1 MTEAGESERPDS
13 EPTPDSS
20 KPSRLPWQQS
30 GVHPGSLPNRT
41 ALEAVLEDLVSPQA
55 AVRELLGERQLWW
68 KCCGEAFRN
77 DPSWLFDG
85 RGEQRRAWLDATMP
99 DHATN
104 SVMPTEHAWLL
115 GRALSAPEDQADE
128 TLERLAEVW
137 GWSGLISADAAGP
150 AQPSGHRLDG
160 LSPRTAS
167 GLRAVVDRLQD
178 LGSPAESN
186 GPASVLVIAAL
197 LMAGI
202 ETRPRPV
209 VRVPVVFGRSGGPT
223 GETVPKA
230 GVTGILELRA
240 FRSGPPG
247 LYPDPRTMA
256 GVRSPN
262 AQFAASLG
270 HAWAAAGPR
279 REGRCVLW
287 RIVLS
292 DEPVPPARIE
302 GPSLGAAFALG
313 LRDLLRRPL
322 SPRPSVAG
330 IRNVVYGLRPRTA
343 VTGEL
348 DADGHLLRVASM
360 DAKLLAARR
369 KGLRLVAP
377 EANRLDV
384 ATAPEPGDVR
394 FAANLSQADRY
405 ARRLRTGRLAVA
417 ALVLIAIAT
426 GAYALQ
432 QQVSARSEQ
441 QAGLASRIAAEA
453 NQLRNTDPSLA
464 AQLDLVAYRI
474 NPTPD
479 LYSHLIADAN
489 APLSTV
495 LNDYSGSVHSVAFSP
510 DGRTLAAAGY
520 DGQGNGTV
528 RLWNMADPAHP
539 VLLGEPIQRL
549 GSANS
554 VAFSPDG
561 RTLATSGISTKD
573 TVWLWNIT
581 DPAHPVALGQP
592 LPHTPA
598 GDQVEFSSDG
608 RTLVT
613 GSNKVTEELLW
624 NVTDPAHPVLLG
636 QPLQHETAVNAVA
649 LSPAGRILATAD
661 AGTTVHLWN
670 VADPAHTMPLG
681 QTPTGQTDGISS
693 MVFSP
698 DGRTL
703 ATGGHDD
710 AVRLWNMADPAHPVL
725 LAGPISG
732 HTSYV
737 SSMVFSPDGRTLA
750 TASADHT
757 VRLWNVTDPAHPTH
771 LAHPLVGHTGGVYS
785 VAFSPDG
792 RTLATGGEDHTVRLW
807 NLPAAPLTGHTDVVD
822 LTVFSRDRHTLATA
836 SADHTVRLWNI
847 SDPAHPTH
855 LGQIQGFTDPVKSM
869 ALSPDG
875 RILATT
881 VYSEKR
887 VLLWDVLN
895 PARPTALV
903 QLVKFGSGVS
913 SVAFGMDGRTLA
925 TATSTG
931 VVGGDKSV
939 QMWNI
944 TDPAH
949 PLPVGRPF
957 TGNDSVG
964 TEVAFSP
971 DGRTLAVSGAYAPGR
986 VRLWDVTDPA
996 HATDFG
1002 QPLAGGV
1009 RSMVF
1014 SPDGRT
1020 LATITY
1026 TGIAGAPGDGTVRL
1040 WDVSDRTHPVPLGQP
1055 LSGYTSPVEAVAFST
1070 DGHTLATA
1078 GTDVRLWNVT
1088 DPAHPAPVGQP
1099 LDVYVEEVSAIA
1111 FAPDGHTLVTGSYD
1125 NTVRLWQLGAD
1136 QAIQRICAGAG
1147 VPTRLQ
1153 WQQYLP
1159 ELPYNS
1165 SCG

>member
-1 MTEAGESERPDS
+1 VTEAGEKERPDGES
-13 EPTPDSS
+13 IPDSS
-20 KPSRLPWQQS
+20 KPRRLPWRRS
-30 GVHPGSLPNRT
+30 GAHPGLSPNRA
-41 ALEAVLEDLVSPQA
+41 ALDALFQDMASPQA

-68 KCCGEAFRN
+68 RCCSEAFRN

-85 RGEQRRAWLDATMP
+85 RGEQRCAWLGATVP
-99 DHATN
+99 NHATD
-104 SVMPTEHAWLL
+104 SVTPTEHAWLL
-115 GRALSAPEDQADE
+115 GRALSAPEDQTDERDE
-128 TLERLAEVW
+128 TLEQLAEVW
-137 GWSGLISADAAGP
+137 RRSGLISADAAGP
-150 AQPSGHRLDG
+150 AQPSGHGLDG

-167 GLRAVVDRLQD
+167 GLRAVVDRLRD

-197 LMAGI
+197 LMAGA
-202 ETRPRPV
+202 EARPRPV
-209 VRVPVVFGRSGGPT
+209 VRVSVVFGRSGGPT
-223 GETVPKA
+223 GESVPKV
-230 GVTGILELRA
+230 GVTGILELRE

-247 LYPDPRTMA
+247 LYPDARTMA
-256 GVRSPN
+256 GVLSPS

-270 HAWAAAGPR
+270 RAWAAAGPR

-322 SPRPSVAG
+322 SHRPSVAG

-343 VTGEL
+343 VTGDL
-348 DADGHLLRVASM
+348 DADGRLLRVAGM

-453 NQLRNTDPSLA
+453 NQLRSTDPSLA
-464 AQLDLVAYRI
+464 AQLDLAAYRI
-474 NPTPD
+474 TPTPD

-495 LNDYSGSVHSVAFSP
+495 LNDYTGSVHSVAFSP
-510 DGRTLAAAGY
+510 DDHTLAAAGY
-520 DGQGNGTV
+520 EDGDNGTV
-528 RLWNMADPAHP
+528 RLWNMADPAHA
-539 VLLGEPIQRL
+539 VLLGEPIQGL
-549 GSANS
+549 GNVGS

-561 RTLATSGISTKD
+561 HILAASGFN
-573 TVWLWNIT
+573 TVRFWNVT
-581 DPAHPVALGQP
+581 NPAHPVALGQP
-592 LPHTPA
+592 LRGTGI
-598 GDQVEFSSDG
+598 GDVGFSSDG

-613 GSNKVTEELLW
+613 GGNSVTEELLW
-624 NVTDPAHPVLLG
+624 NVTDPAHPVPLG
-636 QPLQHETAVNAVA
+636 QPLKHETAVNAVA
-649 LSPAGRILATAD
+649 LSPAGHILATAD
-661 AGTTVHLWN
+661 ASTTVQLWN
-670 VADPAHTMPLG
+670 VADPAHTIPLG
-681 QTPTGQTDGISS
+681 QIPTGQTGGISS

-698 DGRTL
+698 DGSIL

-710 AVRLWNMADPAHPVL
+710 AVRLWNTADPAHPVL
-725 LAGPISG
+725 LAGPITG

-737 SSMVFSPDGRTLA
+737 SSMVFNPDGRTLA

-771 LAHPLVGHTGGVYS
+771 LAHPLIGHTGGVYS
-785 VAFSPDG
+785 VAYSPDG
-792 RTLATGGEDHTVRLW
+792 HTLATTGDDHTVRLW
-807 NLPAAPLTGHTDVVD
+807 NLQAVPVTGHAGVVD

-836 SADHTVRLWNI
+836 SADNTVRLWNVT
-847 SDPAHPTH
+847 DPKHPNQ
-855 LGQIQGFTDPVKSM
+855 LGQIQGFTQAVGSM

-875 RILATT
+875 RTLATA

-887 VLLWDVLN
+887 VLLWDVSH
-895 PARPTALV
+895 PARPIVLV

-913 SVAFGMDGRTLA
+913 SVAFSPDGRTLA
-925 TATSTG
+925 TDTSTG
-931 VVGGDKSV
+931 IVGGDKSV
-939 QMWNI
+939 QLWNV

-949 PLPVGRPF
+949 PVPVGRPF
-957 TGNDSVG
+957 TGNDSVV
-964 TEVAFSP
+964 TKVAFSP
-971 DGRTLAVSGAYAPGR
+971 DGRTLAVSGTYANGG

-996 HATDFG
+996 HATDLG
-1002 QPLAGGV
+1002 RPLPGGV
-1009 RSMVF
+1009 SSMVF

-1040 WDVSDRTHPVPLGQP
+1040 WDVSDRTHPVPLGPP
-1055 LSGYTSPVEAVAFST
+1055 LSGYTSPVKAVAFSP
-1070 DGHTLATA
+1070 DGQTLATA

-1099 LDVYVEEVSAIA
+1099 LDVSVEKVSAIA
-1111 FAPDGHTLVTGSYD
+1111 FVPDDHTLATGSYD
-1125 NTVRLWQLGAD
+1125 NTVRLWQLAAD
-1136 QAIQRICAGAG
+1136 QAIRQICASTN
-1147 VPTRLQ
+1147 VPTRQQ
-1153 WQQYLP
+1153 WQQYLS
-1159 ELPYNS
+1159 ELPYRS